1 MITSGEQILVCKH
14 NSSYFHA
21 FFEGIVYNC
30 AALGI
35 HLCETS
41 QLYNFK
47 TRLVQICSSNANVHK
62 GHCTLN
68 FTREGMNLGKLI

>member
-1 MITSGEQILVCKH
+1 MITSGEKILVCKH

-21 FFEGIVYNC
+21 LCVGILFNC

-35 HLCETS
+35 HLFETS
-41 QLYNFK
+41 QPYNFK
-47 TRLVQICSSNANVHK
+47 TRLVEICSSNANVHK

-68 FTREGMNLGKLI
+68 YKRERMDLDKLI

>member
-1 MITSGEQILVCKH
+1 MITSDEQILVYKH

-21 FFEGIVYNC
+21 LCVGILYNC

-41 QLYNFK
+41 PLYNFK
-47 TRLVQICSSNANVHK
+47 TRLVEICSSNANLHK
-62 GHCTLN
+62 SHCTLN
-68 FTREGMNLGKLI
+68 YKRERMNLGKLI

>member
-21 FFEGIVYNC
+21 LCVGIIFNC

-41 QLYNFK
+41 QLYNFI
-47 TRLVQICSSNANVHK
+47 TRLVEICSSNANVHK

-68 FTREGMNLGKLI
+68 YKRERMDLGKLI